1 MHHMIDFVTSFFL
14 APSLNL
20 VNFFINRVEICRVT
34 ADFGINWVLLR
45 KSYEKDYPLDSW
57 SRIFEKDHPWE
68 HTKMPRKTIRLR
80 YRPVVQMM
88 EVPHPGYSYIAST

>member
-1 MHHMIDFVTSFFL
+1 MKKTIH
-14 APSLNL
+14 
-20 VNFFINRVEICRVT
+20 
-34 ADFGINWVLLR
+34 
-45 KSYEKDYPLDSW
+45 W

-68 HTKMPRKTIRLR
+68 HTKMPKKTIRLR